1 MPPKRKATSFFTPE
15 TTASQPAR
23 TTAVAAFELQA
34 AQTAQS
40 IPRDLRVDRI
50 RPNPFQAR
58 RTFEG
63 IEELVAA
70 IQAQG
75 FISRLRV
82 RPDPADPQYFQ
93 LAYGERRWRAAQA
106 VGLVTV
112 PCDVAAYADDQMLEF
127 GLIENI
133 QRQDLNPVEEGICF
147 RQLIDQGRYS
157 IRSLAERLGKDKG
170 YVEGR
175 LALVRAPDDVQQL
188 VVQRP
193 DTIDAARQIAKVESP
208 AERAPL
214 IAGVMEGQ
222 ITSRDV
228 RERVRTRAAASAEQ
242 TTADEVR
249 AIEREVTQIER
260 VLDRWAGVAMRDATN
275 QAAVGAA
282 VARLITRLEVLLKQ
296 R

>member
-1 MPPKRKATSFFTPE
+1 VPAKGKGKSFFTAE
-15 TTASQPAR
+15 TTAAQTAR
-23 TTAVAAFELQA
+23 TTAVEELEQTVA
-34 AQTAQS
+34 RAQQS
-40 IPRDLRVDRI
+40 APRDIRVDRI
-50 RPNPFQAR
+50 RPNLFQAR

-82 RPDPADPQYFQ
+82 RPDPADPQYLQ
-93 LAYGERRWRAAQA
+93 LAYGERRWRAAQQAGLA
-106 VGLVTV
+106 VV
-112 PCDVAAYADDQMLEF
+112 PCDVATYSDDQMLEF

-133 QRQDLNPVEEGICF
+133 QRQDLNLVEEGSYF
-147 RQLIDQGRYS
+147 RELIDQGRYS
-157 IRSLAERLGKDKG
+157 IRSLAERIGKDKG

-175 LALVRAPDDVQQL
+175 LALIKAPEDVQEL

-193 DTIDAARQIAKVESP
+193 DSIDAARQIAKLDSP
-208 AERAPL
+208 EERAAL
-214 IAGVMEGQ
+214 INGVIEGQ

-228 RERVRTRAAASAEQ
+228 REQ
-242 TTADEVR
+242 VR
-249 AIEREVTQIER
+249 ARALAPTETVVGGVERAIAREVTQIER
-260 VLDRWAGVAMRDATN
+260 MLDRWGRLAQEPAH

-282 VARLITRLEVLLKQ
+282 VSRLITRLEELVKQ

>member
-1 MPPKRKATSFFTPE
+1 MPAKGKGKSFFTSE
-15 TTASQPAR
+15 TTAAQTAR
-23 TTAVAAFELQA
+23 TTAVEELEQTVA
-34 AQTAQS
+34 RAQQS
-40 IPRDLRVDRI
+40 VPRDIRVDRL

-70 IQAQG
+70 IQTQG

-82 RPDPADPQYFQ
+82 RPDPADPQHFQ
-93 LAYGERRWRAAQA
+93 LAYGERRWRAAQQA
-106 VGLVTV
+106 GLTVV
-112 PCDVAAYADDQMLEF
+112 PCDVAAYADEQMLEF

-133 QRQDLNPVEEGICF
+133 QRQDLNPVEEGSYF
-147 RQLIDQGRYS
+147 RELIDQGRYS
-157 IRSLAERLGKDKG
+157 IRSLAERIGKDKG

-175 LALVRAPDDVQQL
+175 LALMKAPEDVQQL

-193 DTIDAARQIAKVESP
+193 DSIDAARQIAKLDSAE
-208 AERAPL
+208 ERAAL
-214 IAGVMEGQ
+214 ISGVIEGQ

-228 RERVRTRAAASAEQ
+228 REQ
-242 TTADEVR
+242 VR
-249 AIEREVTQIER
+249 ARALAPTETVVEGVERAIAREVAQIER
-260 VLDRWAGVAMRDATN
+260 MLDRWARLAQEPAH

-282 VARLITRLEVLLKQ
+282 VSRLITRLEELLKQ